1 MSYYCVSEK
10 NIAGKKEKKFQQF
23 DFRSVTFNLLQS
35 LTLKEASKVVLSIL
49 KEVMEEKLSATNVE
63 VSI

>member
-1 MSYYCVSEK
+1 MK
-10 NIAGKKEKKFQQF
+10 KILQGKKKKKFQQF